1 MERNYYT
8 INEETARQA
17 HNMMSFSDYK
27 TGSKTAEYKSMVDKA
42 YNLAAE
48 TAKARPDA
56 ADRVYALADRYAKK
70 LADNFN
76 RDSEIGTRC
85 PSVLIS
91 GAGNFPTRKK
101 EKQVAAWETC
111 HKEFQEIQGIIEKI
125 KNIRYGKE
133 VIKSG
138 DADALEKLEAKLESL
153 KKSQENMKAAN
164 RAIRMKDTEKG
175 DAKLTEMGYT
185 AEQIKQLRE
194 PDFCGRVGY
203 AGYMLTNN
211 NANIHRIEGRIKS
224 LKAAKEKGTQE
235 KENDFFKVV
244 ENTELMRLQL
254 FFDGKPDADVRS
266 ILKSNGFKWAPSQAA
281 WQRQLTENARYALKR
296 VVNGLNAMQEGK
308 A

>member
-1 MERNYYT
+1 MERTYYT
-8 INEETARQA
+8 INETTARQA
-17 HNMMSFSDYK
+17 HEMMSFSDYK

-42 YNLAAE
+42 YDLAAD
-48 TAKARPDA
+48 TVKVRPDA
-56 ADRVYALADRYAKK
+56 ADRVYALADRYAKE

-91 GAGNFPTRKK
+91 GSGNFPTRKK

-111 HKEFQEIQGIIEKI
+111 RKEFKEIQGIVEKI

-138 DADALEKLEAKLESL
+138 DADALEKLEAKLETL
-153 KKSQENMKAAN
+153 KKNQENMKAAN
-164 RAIRMKDTEKG
+164 RAIRLKDTEKG
-175 DAKLTEMGYT
+175 DAKLAEMGYT

-203 AGYMLTNN
+203 ADYMLTNN
-211 NANIHRIEGRIKS
+211 NANIHRIEGRIKQ
-224 LKAAKEKGTQE
+224 LKAAKENGTQE
-235 KENDFFKVV
+235 QENEFFKVV

-281 WQRQLTENARYALKR
+281 WQRQLTENARYSLGRVIKGLKEMR
-296 VVNGLNAMQEGK
+296 G
-308 A
+308 

>member
-17 HNMMSFSDYK
+17 HSMMSFSDYK
-27 TGSKTAEYKSMVDKA
+27 TGSKTTEYKAMVDRA
-42 YNLAAE
+42 YDLATE
-48 TAKARPDA
+48 TAKVRPDA

-101 EKQVAAWETC
+101 EKQVAAWEKC
-111 HKEFQEIQGIIEKI
+111 HKEYKEIQGIVEKI

-138 DADALEKLEAKLESL
+138 DADALEKLETKLETL
-153 KKSQENMKAAN
+153 KKDQEDMKAAN

-175 DAKLTEMGYT
+175 DAKLAEMGYT

-203 AGYMLTNN
+203 ADYMLTNN
-211 NANIHRIEGRIKS
+211 NANIHRIEGRIEQ

-235 KENDFFKVV
+235 QENEFFKVV

-254 FFDGKPDADVRS
+254 FFDGKPDAEVRS

-281 WQRQLTENARYALKR
+281 WQRQLTANARYSLGR
-296 VVNGLNAMQEGK
+296 VVKELKELRG
-308 A
+308 

>member
-1 MERNYYT
+1 MKYYT

-17 HNMMSFSDYK
+17 HNMMSFSNYK

-42 YNLAAE
+42 YALAAD

-101 EKQVAAWETC
+101 EKQVAAWEAC
-111 HKEFQEIQGIIEKI
+111 HKEFKEIQGIIEKI

-138 DADALEKLEAKLESL
+138 DADALEKLETKLETL
-153 KKSQENMKAAN
+153 KKNQESMKAAN

-203 AGYMLTNN
+203 ADYMLTNN
-211 NANIHRIEGRIKS
+211 NANIHRIEGRIKQ

-235 KENDFFKVV
+235 QENEFFKVV

-266 ILKSNGFKWAPSQAA
+266 ILKSNGFRWAPSQEA
-281 WQRQLTENARYALKR
+281 WQRQLTANARYSLERVIEELKKGR
-296 VVNGLNAMQEGK
+296 TND
-308 A
+308 

>member
-1 MERNYYT
+1 MKYYT

-17 HNMMSFSDYK
+17 HNMMSVSDYK

-42 YNLAAE
+42 YALAAD

-101 EKQVAAWETC
+101 EKQVAAWEAC
-111 HKEFQEIQGIIEKI
+111 HKEFKEIQGIIEKI

-138 DADALEKLEAKLESL
+138 DADALEKLETKLETL
-153 KKSQENMKAAN
+153 KKNQESMKAAN

-203 AGYMLTNN
+203 ADYMLTNN
-211 NANIHRIEGRIKS
+211 NANIHRIEGRIKQ

-235 KENDFFKVV
+235 QENEFFKVV

-266 ILKSNGFKWAPSQAA
+266 ILKSNGFRWAPSQEA
-281 WQRQLTENARYALKR
+281 WQRQLTANARYSLERVIEELKKGR
-296 VVNGLNAMQEGK
+296 TND
-308 A
+308 

>member
-1 MERNYYT
+1 MKYYT

-42 YNLAAE
+42 YALAAD

-101 EKQVAAWETC
+101 EKQVAAWEAC
-111 HKEFQEIQGIIEKI
+111 HKEFKEIQGIIEKI

-138 DADALEKLEAKLESL
+138 DADALEKLETKLETL
-153 KKSQENMKAAN
+153 KKNQESMKAAN

-203 AGYMLTNN
+203 ADYMLTNN
-211 NANIHRIEGRIKS
+211 NANIHRIEGRIKQ

-235 KENDFFKVV
+235 QENEFFKVV

-266 ILKSNGFKWAPSQAA
+266 ILKSNGFRWAPSQEA
-281 WQRQLTENARYALKR
+281 WQRQLTANARYSLERVIEELKKGR
-296 VVNGLNAMQEGK
+296 TND
-308 A
+308 